1 MSIVPNLLALGWPG
15 ASRVVAPVVSGCLL
29 LAAGSVAA
37 EEAPAEDRLQIHGF
51 LDVPFAYN
59 FNRPADHANFFP
71 GVGTSAKRDDEFSL
85 NLAQLEISRPASPVG
100 FQLALGVGTATE
112 VVHAFEP
119 VGTAVG
125 PEVWRQVVRASVQYQ
140 TKLGRGLL
148 LEGGIYPSHIGMEA
162 FATKDNWNYT
172 RSWLGELSPYYQT
185 GLKLAYP
192 VSDRWSAQLHLVNG
206 WQTIADNN
214 RAKSLGMQ
222 LAYAGG
228 PVSFSW
234 NGLVGSE
241 TGSGDGIRALG
252 DVVATYQVK
261 PSLALGFA
269 ADLAREGRASG
280 DDASWWGAGLY
291 ARYAPPGG
299 RSAIALRAESYD
311 DGDGAI
317 SGTAQTLRELTFT
330 LEHRPVPA
338 LILKLESRYDRS
350 SADVFATDGLAPD
363 GSPLRKQTQ
372 LLLLLGVV
380 AVF

>member
-1 MSIVPNLLALGWPG
+1 MKLG
-15 ASRVVAPVVSGCLL
+15 LL
-29 LAAGSVAA
+29 LIWLASAAVRPDEPQASQPPDPP
-37 EEAPAEDRLQIHGF
+37 APARDPAPAPADRVEIHGF
-51 LDVPFAYN
+51 VDVPFAYN
-59 FNRPADHANFFP
+59 LNRPADHANFFP
-71 GVGTSAKRDDEFSL
+71 GVGTSAKRDNEFSL
-85 NLAQLEISRPASPVG
+85 NLAQLELSMPASPVG

-125 PEVWRQVVRASVQYQ
+125 PEVWKQVVRASVQYQ
-140 TKLGRGLL
+140 TGLGRGLL

-192 VSDRWSAQLHLVNG
+192 FSDRWSAQLHLLNG

-214 RAKSLGMQ
+214 RAKSLGVQ

-228 PVSFSW
+228 PVSISW

-241 TGSGDGIRALG
+241 TASGDQTRALG
-252 DVVATYQVK
+252 DVIATYQVM

-291 ARYAPPGG
+291 ARYARPGG
-299 RSAIALRAESYD
+299 RSALALRAESYD
-311 DGDGAI
+311 DEDGAI
-317 SGTAQTLRELTFT
+317 SGTAQTLRELTLT

-338 LILKLESRYDRS
+338 LILKLEGRYDHS
-350 SADVFATDGLAPD
+350 SASVFATDELAAD
-363 GSPLRKQTQ
+363 GSPLRKQSQ